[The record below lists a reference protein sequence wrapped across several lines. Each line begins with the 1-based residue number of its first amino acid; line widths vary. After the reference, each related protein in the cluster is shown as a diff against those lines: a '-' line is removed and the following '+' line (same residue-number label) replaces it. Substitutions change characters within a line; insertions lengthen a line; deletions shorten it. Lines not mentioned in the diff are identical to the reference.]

1 MKALILAAGFGTR
14 LRPFTHHTP
23 KALAPVCNIP
33 LIVYTLAFLKKNG
46 VREVVINLHHLG
58 HKIKKLLGNGK
69 NLGLHITY
77 SPEAKILGTGGG
89 IKKASR
95 FLDENF
101 LVINSDVITD
111 FNLKAF
117 IKQHKSRKPLA
128 TLALFE
134 HPQAR
139 KYGLL
144 YYKGKKLLSI
154 LKETKSASRAMF
166 ASFHIINKKKISPHW
181 QEFKA
186 GQAFCIM
193 RAIYMPITS
202 LKREDLEAY
211 LIKGYWCVCDNQN
224 DINQTE
230 KDFKL
235 NGVRLSYAAELKKIA
250 RLLKI
255 K

>member
-23 KALAPVCNIP
+23 KALAPVQGIP

-46 VREVVINLHHLG
+46 IKEVVINLHHLG

-69 NLGLHITY
+69 KLGLKIIY
-77 SPEAKILGTGGG
+77 SPEVKILGTGGG

-95 FLDENF
+95 FLNGNF
-101 LVINSDVITD
+101 LVINSDVIAD
-111 FNLKAF
+111 FNLKSF
-117 IKQHKSRKPLA
+117 ITQHMNRKPMA
-128 TLALFE
+128 TLALFK
-134 HPQAR
+134 HPEAK

-144 YYKGKKLLSI
+144 YYKNKKLLSI
-154 LKETKSASRAMF
+154 LKKTKPASHAMF
-166 ASFHIINKKKISPHW
+166 ASFHIINKKKIGPHW
-181 QEFKA
+181 KKFPA
-186 GQAFCIM
+186 GRMFCIM
-193 RAIYMPITS
+193 RDIYMPPAS
-202 LKREDLEAY
+202 KDDDREVH
-211 LIKGYWCVCDNQN
+211 LIKGYWSVCDSQN
-224 DINQTE
+224 DIHQTE

-235 NGVRLSYAAELKKIA
+235 KGIRLSYAPELKKIA

>member
-23 KALAPVCNIP
+23 KALAPVQGIP

-46 VREVVINLHHLG
+46 IKEVVINLHHLG

-69 NLGLHITY
+69 NLGLKITY
-77 SPEAKILGTGGG
+77 SPEVKILGTGGG

-95 FLDENF
+95 FLNDNF

-117 IKQHKSRKPLA
+117 IKQHMKRKPLA
-128 TLALFE
+128 TLTLFK
-134 HPQAR
+134 HPQAQ

-144 YYKGKKLLSI
+144 YYKNKKLLSI
-154 LKETKSASRAMF
+154 LRETRPASHAMF
-166 ASFHIINKKKISPHW
+166 ASFHIINKKKIEPHW
-181 QEFKA
+181 KKFPA
-186 GQAFCIM
+186 GQMFCIM
-193 RAIYMPITS
+193 RDIYIPLTS
-202 LKREDLEAY
+202 KNSAMDVHLL
-211 LIKGYWCVCDNQN
+211 KGYWSVCDSQN
-224 DINQTE
+224 DIHQTE
-230 KDFKL
+230 KDFKSK
-235 NGVRLSYAAELKKIA
+235 GVRLSYATELKKIA